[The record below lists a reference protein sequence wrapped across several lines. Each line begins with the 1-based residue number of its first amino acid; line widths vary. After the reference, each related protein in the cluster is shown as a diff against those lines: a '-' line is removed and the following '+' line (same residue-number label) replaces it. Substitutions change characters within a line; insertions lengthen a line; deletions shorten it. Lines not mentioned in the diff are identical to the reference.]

1 MRRVHGSS
9 VSSDLPVLIIRLLVV
24 KAKFDIKRTQILLYF
39 ENKRN

>member
-9 VSSDLPVLIIRLLVV
+9 VPSDLPVLIIRVV